1 MSFSALLAALLLEH
15 FRPLPRDFRLFGWFS
30 AYAHYLERQFNA
42 GEHRHG
48 VLAWFLA
55 ISPIVLLAMLI
66 TLLLNMF
73 SGLMG
78 WAWSL
83 AVLYLLMGFGRLGE
97 NAAALSSALRNQQLD
112 QARSLLEQWTAR
124 SSAAFSGAEIIRLGI
139 EETLVSAYRN
149 LFGVVLWF
157 VLLGPGGA
165 LLYRLAQ
172 ILAQSW
178 GRLNE
183 QEFGDFGKFSARVF
197 AWMEWLPARLT
208 AISFA
213 IVGNFEDAMFCWRSQ
228 AAQWMEESLG
238 IVLASGAGA
247 MGVRLGEETENLGG
261 IESRPEVGLGDD
273 ADVDYL
279 DSAISL
285 IWRTLT
291 LWLVVLL
298 LITLARWTGA

>member
-15 FRPLPRDFRLFGWFS
+15 FRPRPPTFRLLGWFS
-30 AYAHYLERQFNA
+30 GYAHYLERQFNA

-55 ISPIVLLAMLI
+55 LSPFVFLVTLI
-66 TLLLNMF
+66 FLLLNMI

-83 AVLYLLMGFGRLGE
+83 AVLYFLMGFGRLGE
-97 NAAALSSALRNQQLD
+97 NAGAVSSALRNQQLD
-112 QARSLLEQWTAR
+112 QAQVLLEQWTGR
-124 SSAAFSGAEIIRLGI
+124 DSSAFSVAEVSRLSI
-139 EETLVSAYRN
+139 EEILVSAYRN

-157 VLLGPGGA
+157 ALLGPGGA

-172 ILAQSW
+172 LLAQTW
-178 GRLNE
+178 GTLNE
-183 QEFGDFGKFSARVF
+183 QEFGDFGKFSARAF

-213 IVGNFEDAMFCWRSQ
+213 VVGNFEDAMYCWRSQ
-228 AAQWMEESLG
+228 APQWVEESLG

-247 MGVRLGEETENLGG
+247 MGVKLGETIRTRAGV
-261 IESRPEVGLGDD
+261 ESRPEIGLGDD
-273 ADVDYL
+273 ADVDYM

-285 IWRTLT
+285 IWRTLA
-291 LWLVVLL
+291 LWLAVLL
-298 LITLARWTGA
+298 LIAMARWTGA

>member
-1 MSFSALLAALLLEH
+1 MSFTALLAALLLEH
-15 FRPLPRDFRLFGWFS
+15 FRPLPRAFRLFGWFS
-30 AYAHYLERQFNA
+30 GYAQYLERQFNA

-55 ISPIVLLAMLI
+55 LSPFVFLVTLIS
-66 TLLLNMF
+66 LLLNVI

-83 AVLYLLMGFGRLGE
+83 TVLYFLMGFGRLGE
-97 NAAALSSALRNQQLD
+97 NAAAVASALRNQQFD
-112 QARSLLEQWTAR
+112 QAQLLLEQWTGR
-124 SSAAFSGAEIIRLGI
+124 DSAANSANEVARLGI
-139 EETLVSAYRN
+139 EEILVSAYRN

-157 VLLGPGGA
+157 ALLGPGGA

-172 ILAQSW
+172 LLAQTW
-178 GRLNE
+178 GTLNE
-183 QEFGDFGKFSARVF
+183 QEFGDFGKFSARAF
-197 AWMEWLPARLT
+197 AWMDWLPARLT

-213 IVGNFEDAMFCWRSQ
+213 IVGNFEDAMYCWRSQ
-228 AAQWMEESLG
+228 ATQWMEESLG

-247 MGVRLGEETENLGG
+247 MGVKLGEALETRAG
-261 IESRPEVGLGDD
+261 IESRPEIGLGDD
-273 ADVDYL
+273 ADVDYM

-285 IWRTLT
+285 IWRTLA